1 MNLKC
6 VLLLFILTALP
17 MFYESSQAAGSS
29 TLPVI
34 VPDDVQSEPLEDEEI
49 PRTQKSTYPYVE
61 VHGDYRWLWGKGRF
75 SAYSEHPGKGRR
87 HDETVYLATRRL
99 RIFPFVHLNEYTSIR
114 TQLEDNRN
122 DKDHDQDHRLYLGRL
137 YI

>member
-6 VLLLFILTALP
+6 VLLLFILTAIP
-17 MFYESSQAAGSS
+17 MFCGSSQAAKSS

-75 SAYSEHPGKGRR
+75 SAYSEQPGKAAAVMTKRYIWPRADCGFF
-87 HDETVYLATRRL
+87 LS
-99 RIFPFVHLNEYTSIR
+99 SI
-114 TQLEDNRN
+114 
-122 DKDHDQDHRLYLGRL
+122 
-137 YI
+137 